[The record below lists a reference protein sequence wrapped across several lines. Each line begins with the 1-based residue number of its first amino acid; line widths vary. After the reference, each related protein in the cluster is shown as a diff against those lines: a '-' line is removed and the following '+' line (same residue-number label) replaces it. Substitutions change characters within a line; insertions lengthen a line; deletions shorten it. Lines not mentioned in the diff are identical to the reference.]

1 MIKTPDAEPVTQ
13 GFVTIKDQGI
23 NARSE
28 RNDTDQSTYNSPT
41 KIKNLTTEEDKLLMN
56 LGHSSAFANELM
68 KMSKEE

>member
-28 RNDTDQSTYNSPT
+28 RNDTD
-41 KIKNLTTEEDKLLMN
+41 
-56 LGHSSAFANELM
+56 
-68 KMSKEE
+68 